1 MTELLHD
8 FINAALPWATVAT
21 AIAVVF
27 VCRGRAKKEN
37 KYEKQDT
44 GTAESPKGHAAGT
57 CRRAQRHAADYH
69 ITGKRKIQCFTYP
82 RP

>member
-1 MTELLHD
+1 MTEFLHD

-37 KYEKQDT
+37 KYEK
-44 GTAESPKGHAAGT
+44 
-57 CRRAQRHAADYH
+57 
-69 ITGKRKIQCFTYP
+69 
-82 RP
+82 